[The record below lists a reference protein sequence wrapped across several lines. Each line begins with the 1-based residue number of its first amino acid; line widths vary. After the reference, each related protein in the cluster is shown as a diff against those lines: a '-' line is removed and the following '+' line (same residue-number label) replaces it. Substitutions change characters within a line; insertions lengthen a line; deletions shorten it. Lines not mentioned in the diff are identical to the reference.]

1 MSHIHKN
8 CLVFFLIILLTPIT
22 VGAERTQT
30 RSVTLIDDGE
40 RRSVQT
46 EAETVGEFINEQKNI
61 NEIERVFPSPSSKLT
76 SNSHVIVYRSVSTND
91 ASSPSS
97 DTETVQKIREAP
109 AWSLPQGKT
118 LRIRGPYPA
127 DRGVHMPQDDRKNQP
142 GLELKG
148 QADFKVDQ
156 LKKLQGQG
164 TLMLRATGYSP
175 HALDTA
181 PYDDGFSALGLP
193 AGYGIVAVDP
203 RVIPL
208 GTYLYV
214 EGYGYAIAADVGGD
228 IKGKRI
234 DLGFPNRQDAL
245 TFGTRWLQ
253 VHILG

>member
-1 MSHIHKN
+1 MTHFRNN
-8 CLVFFLIILLTPIT
+8 CMVFFLIILLTPLT
-22 VGAERTQT
+22 VGAERSKT
-30 RSVTLIDDGE
+30 RSVILVEDGQ

-46 EAETVGEFINEQKNI
+46 EAETVGEFIKEQQHLD
-61 NEIERVFPSPSSKLT
+61 EFERVFPSYSSKLT
-76 SNSHVIVYRSVSTND
+76 PNSHVIIYRS
-91 ASSPSS
+91 ASEKDEGSSLS
-97 DTETVQKIREAP
+97 DTVPVEQVRKAP

-118 LRIRGPYPA
+118 LRIRGPSLKGQR
-127 DRGVHMPQDDRKNQP
+127 DLGDRKDQH
-142 GLELKG
+142 GLELQG

-156 LKKLQGQG
+156 LKQLQQQG
-164 TLMLRATGYSP
+164 TLKLRATGYSP